1 MKWQESELNYLRS
14 NYKKLSLTDLKDY
27 LYIYFW
33 NDRTISSIKVKAHRM
48 GLKRFS
54 ND

>member
-1 MKWQESELNYLRS
+1 MKWQKVELDYLKS
-14 NYKKLSLTDLKDY
+14 NYKKLSIIDMQHY
-27 LYIYFW
+27 LYLYFW
-33 NDRTISSIKVKAHRM
+33 NDRTVNCIRTKANRM